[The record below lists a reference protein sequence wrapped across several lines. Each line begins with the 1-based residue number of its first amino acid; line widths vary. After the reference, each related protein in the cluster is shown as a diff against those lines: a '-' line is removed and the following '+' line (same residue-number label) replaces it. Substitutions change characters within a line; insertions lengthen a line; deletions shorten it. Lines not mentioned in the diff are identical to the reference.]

1 MTKKIAANCQPLMS
15 YISGLGF
22 ICCGLEIKDKVKL
35 YTKSKI
41 FLVFFYI
48 CAMEMIKPKRGRT
61 KVPEN
66 QRKRLVSAYLTDD
79 EKNVILAKYG
89 SLTNAVRGELLPK
102 LYLQEFLDELENEK
116 NGHSHP
122 GRD

>member
-1 MTKKIAANCQPLMS
+1 
-15 YISGLGF
+15 
-22 ICCGLEIKDKVKL
+22 
-35 YTKSKI
+35 
-41 FLVFFYI
+41 
-48 CAMEMIKPKRGRT
+48 MEQIKPKRGRT

>member
-1 MTKKIAANCQPLMS
+1 
-15 YISGLGF
+15 
-22 ICCGLEIKDKVKL
+22 
-35 YTKSKI
+35 
-41 FLVFFYI
+41 
-48 CAMEMIKPKRGRT
+48 MEQIKPKRGRT

-79 EKNVILAKYG
+79 EKNLILAKYG
-89 SLTNAVRGELLPK
+89 SLTNAVRDELLPK

-122 GRD
+122 GWD

>member
-1 MTKKIAANCQPLMS
+1 
-15 YISGLGF
+15 
-22 ICCGLEIKDKVKL
+22 
-35 YTKSKI
+35 
-41 FLVFFYI
+41 
-48 CAMEMIKPKRGRT
+48 METIKPKRGRT

>member
-1 MTKKIAANCQPLMS
+1 
-15 YISGLGF
+15 
-22 ICCGLEIKDKVKL
+22 
-35 YTKSKI
+35 
-41 FLVFFYI
+41 
-48 CAMEMIKPKRGRT
+48 MEMIKPKRGRT

>member
-1 MTKKIAANCQPLMS
+1 
-15 YISGLGF
+15 
-22 ICCGLEIKDKVKL
+22 
-35 YTKSKI
+35 
-41 FLVFFYI
+41 
-48 CAMEMIKPKRGRT
+48 METIKPKRGRT

-66 QRKRLVSAYLTDD
+66 QRKRLVSAYLTDE
-79 EKNVILAKYG
+79 EKNVILTKYG

-122 GRD
+122 GRN

>member
-1 MTKKIAANCQPLMS
+1 
-15 YISGLGF
+15 
-22 ICCGLEIKDKVKL
+22 
-35 YTKSKI
+35 
-41 FLVFFYI
+41 
-48 CAMEMIKPKRGRT
+48 METIKPKRGRT

-102 LYLQEFLDELENEK
+102 LYVDEFIEDLEK
-116 NGHSHP
+116 SIDGHSNSV
-122 GRD
+122 GN